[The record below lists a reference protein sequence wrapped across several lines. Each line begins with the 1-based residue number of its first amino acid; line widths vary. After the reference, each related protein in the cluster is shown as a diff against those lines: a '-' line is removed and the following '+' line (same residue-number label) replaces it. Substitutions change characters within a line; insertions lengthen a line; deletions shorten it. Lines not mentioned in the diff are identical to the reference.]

1 MLSYMLPVE
10 EKSPS
15 VTAASAAAAAARNL
29 SLNLNNPANPGGSSS
44 SKQQQ
49 FKDAN
54 GGGSVASVG
63 NGTARV
69 TSSSGKV
76 IKSAIKTNHRYQL
89 VSSSSSSVEENG
101 SGSGNGPVTN
111 GKKKFSKRNGA
122 EEPVHNGGNAGE
134 DLSDEHTSLLGGT
147 TGSSKSVKSDKNFNN
162 LIVVNGNV
170 NGGKLASVLKKNGSG
185 NGTTAATVNGDG
197 PLKVVTTTN
206 GAYSAVRSSEN
217 DEEDDEDV
225 AEPEAHYHGE
235 EEDEEFDLVV
245 AANNR
250 KNTGVITAKMST
262 SASVTRNLNGINGNG
277 GGGAGAAPQQQ
288 SSVETPSSGII
299 VDTSDADSEQTAVSG
314 VSGGGGGGGGG
325 KKVKMNKLGG
335 SKNVTLKRVSFGSS
349 KGSMVETLVF
359 ETPTPL
365 PEHAERE
372 FFHSPAVLA
381 GAGTT
386 VNSVHHYQ
394 QQHHH
399 HLPHY
404 HHPMQQHPHQQQ
416 GQSQQSDSSL
426 VGLDDSGIELQEEV
440 ERSKVRVSFFQSS
453 KPQSISPPDSLLFG
467 GQNLIHFGPGS
478 GGGGGGGGGYDNNN
492 TLLDSSYITSAAL
505 NQQYDSLLAGHHH
518 NHNSST
524 FQYNPEDPNSM
535 AAVMAYDRQMSTES
549 GWDNPFRPGGDLSRE
564 ADEIVNLIKG
574 GKPITPTGDQSLLN
588 GSAPKDSSHDGP
600 TENGGSTVVD
610 GVVTKLES
618 SQLQSQQPNGTKS
631 PQKDAAPATTAA
643 AAAASPQKNGST
655 PAAASHSPAA
665 ANQTQVSNQVI
676 PGPQSASHVVIDE
689 KKKKKCACCVI
700 Q

>member
-15 VTAASAAAAAARNL
+15 VTAASAAAARNL

-44 SKQQQ
+44 KQQQQQQ
-49 FKDAN
+49 FKDA
-54 GGGSVASVG
+54 GSVA
-63 NGTARV
+63 NGSGRV
-69 TSSSGKV
+69 SSSSGKV

-101 SGSGNGPVTN
+101 SGLGPVVAN
-111 GKKKFSKRNGA
+111 GKKKFSKRNG
-122 EEPVHNGGNAGE
+122 EEPVHNGGANAGD
-134 DLSDEHTSLLGGT
+134 DLSDEHTSLLGG
-147 TGSSKSVKSDKNFNN
+147 GKSVKSDKNFNN

-170 NGGKLASVLKKNGSG
+170 NGGSKLASVLKKNGSS
-185 NGTTAATVNGDG
+185 GTTVNGDG

-206 GAYSAVRSSEN
+206 GYSAVRSSEN
-217 DEEDDEDV
+217 DEEDADDD
-225 AEPEAHYHGE
+225 AALPEADYR

-262 SASVTRNLNGINGNG
+262 SASVTRNLNGINGNNG
-277 GGGAGAAPQQQ
+277 SGAGAAPQQQ

-314 VSGGGGGGGGG
+314 VSGGGGGGG

-394 QQHHH
+394 QHHH

-404 HHPMQQHPHQQQ
+404 HHPMQQQQQQ

-453 KPQSISPPDSLLFG
+453 KPQSISPPESLLFGG

-478 GGGGGGGGGYDNNN
+478 GGGGGYDNNN

-518 NHNSST
+518 NHHST
-524 FQYNPEDPNSM
+524 FQYNPDDPAASM

-574 GKPITPTGDQSLLN
+574 GKPITPTGDQTLLN
-588 GSAPKDSSHDGP
+588 GSAPKDSSNGP

-610 GVVTKLES
+610 GVATKLES
-618 SQLQSQQPNGTKS
+618 TQLQSQQPNGTKS
-631 PQKDAAPATTAA
+631 PQKGDQAAAPTT
-643 AAAASPQKNGST
+643 AASPQKNGST
-655 PAAASHSPAA
+655 PAGAAASQSPATT
-665 ANQTQVSNQVI
+665 NQTQVSNQVI

>member
-44 SKQQQ
+44 SSSKQ
-49 FKDAN
+49 FKDA
-54 GGGSVASVG
+54 GSVAS

-101 SGSGNGPVTN
+101 SGSGNGSAVTN
-111 GKKKFSKRNGA
+111 GKKKFSKRNGS
-122 EEPVHNGGNAGE
+122 EEPVHNGGGNAAE
-134 DLSDEHTSLLGGT
+134 DLSDEHTSLLGGGT

-170 NGGKLASVLKKNGSG
+170 NGGKLASVLKKNGSAG
-185 NGTTAATVNGDG
+185 NGTAATVNGDG
-197 PLKVVTTTN
+197 PLKVVTTTTN

-217 DEEDDEDV
+217 DEEEDDEEDE
-225 AEPEAHYHGE
+225 AESESRYRGE

-277 GGGAGAAPQQQ
+277 AGATPQQQ

-314 VSGGGGGGGGG
+314 VSGGGGGG

-394 QQHHH
+394 QHHH

-404 HHPMQQHPHQQQ
+404 HHPMQQQQPHPHQQQ

-453 KPQSISPPDSLLFG
+453 KPQSISPPESLLFG

-478 GGGGGGGGGYDNNN
+478 GGGGGGYDNNN

-505 NQQYDSLLAGHHH
+505 NQQYDSLLAGHH

-524 FQYNPEDPNSM
+524 FQYNPDDPTSM

-588 GSAPKDSSHDGP
+588 GSAPKDNSHGP

-610 GVVTKLES
+610 GVATKLES
-618 SQLQSQQPNGTKS
+618 TQLQSQQPNGTKS
-631 PQKDAAPATTAA
+631 PQKDAAPAAT
-643 AAAASPQKNGST
+643 AASPQKNGST
-655 PAAASHSPAA
+655 PAAASQSPAA
-665 ANQTQVSNQVI
+665 ATNQTQVSNQVI